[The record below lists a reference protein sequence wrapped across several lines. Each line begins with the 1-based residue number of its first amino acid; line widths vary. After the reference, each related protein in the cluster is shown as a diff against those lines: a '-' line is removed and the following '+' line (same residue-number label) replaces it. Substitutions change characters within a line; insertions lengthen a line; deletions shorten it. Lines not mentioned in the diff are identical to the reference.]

1 MEIVKGRGSL
11 SEDFSDLLILS
22 APTLFATVFGEG
34 FKEIIQ
40 KIFKERR
47 NLFSFEHTYFLKMDG
62 KIAGMVLSYDWT
74 IKRREEINTGR
85 ALFKHMGLKLIK
97 RLPLLL
103 KLNSV
108 VGILNRGEY
117 YISNIAVYPEY
128 RGMGI
133 GTTLLNFI
141 EETKSKN
148 IKNLTLDVETK
159 NEGAIRLY
167 KRLGFII
174 SGKLS
179 TKLKEETFEFFR
191 MEKIKAK

>member
-11 SEDFSDLLILS
+11 SEDFSHLLILS
-22 APTLFATVFGEG
+22 APALFPTVFGED
-34 FKEIIQ
+34 FKEMIQ

-62 KIAGMVLSYDWT
+62 KIVGMVLSYDWT
-74 IKRREEINTGR
+74 VKRKEEINTGR
-85 ALFKHMGLKLIK
+85 VLFKHMGLKLMK

-133 GTTLLNFI
+133 GTHMLNFLKNK
-141 EETKSKN
+141 TKSKG
-148 IKNLTLDVETK
+148 LTLVLDVETE
-159 NEGAIRLY
+159 NERAINLY
-167 KRLGFII
+167 KRFGFKIVGRKDTII
-174 SGKLS
+174 SGIHFS
-179 TKLKEETFEFFR
+179 FFR
-191 MEKIKAK
+191 MRAD

>member
-11 SEDFSDLLILS
+11 SEDFSHLLILS

-179 TKLKEETFEFFR
+179 TKLKGITFEFFR

>member
-11 SEDFSDLLILS
+11 SEDFSHLLILS
-22 APTLFATVFGEG
+22 APALFPTVFGED
-34 FKEIIQ
+34 FKEMIQ

-62 KIAGMVLSYDWT
+62 KIVGMVLSYDWT
-74 IKRREEINTGR
+74 VKRKEEINTGR
-85 ALFKHMGLKLIK
+85 VLFKHMGLKLIK

-133 GTTLLNFI
+133 GTYLINFLKNKIKDRNLN
-141 EETKSKN
+141 
-148 IKNLTLDVETK
+148 LVLDVETENK
-159 NEGAIRLY
+159 RAINLY
-167 KRLGFII
+167 KRLGFKVIRRKDTII
-174 SGKLS
+174 SRIHFS
-179 TKLKEETFEFFR
+179 FFR
-191 MEKIKAK
+191 MRASL